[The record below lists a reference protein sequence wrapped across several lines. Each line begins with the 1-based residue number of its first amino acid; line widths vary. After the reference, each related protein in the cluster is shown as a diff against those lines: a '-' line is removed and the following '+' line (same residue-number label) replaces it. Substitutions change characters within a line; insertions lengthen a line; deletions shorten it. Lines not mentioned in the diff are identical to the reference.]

1 MDKRELEELVR
12 RVAMEVLAAQG
23 AACAQTPSAQGR
35 ARVLLLGGGLDT
47 APEELSERSVLL
59 DAADYERSGNIL
71 RYDKV
76 VITRLE
82 ICQLSDLALVRPR
95 DTLTRAVTE
104 ALLCGVEVLMTPDAP
119 VYQKYAGRGSA
130 AVYKALDAYARTL
143 QVYGV
148 KVLSRKKGCELPPPQ
163 PPRFQKKEPA
173 PPRGSCVPNGALLVT
188 QEDAARMLEQGIH
201 VHLCKGAILTP
212 LARDLFA
219 QAGAVVTRD

>member
-1 MDKRELEELVR
+1 MDKRELEDLVR
-12 RVAMEVLAAQG
+12 RIAQEVLAAQG
-23 AACAQTPSAQGR
+23 TVCAQPPSADGK
-35 ARVLLLGGGLDT
+35 ARVLLLGGDQD
-47 APEELSERSVLL
+47 AVPAELAERSVLL

-82 ICQLSDLALVRPR
+82 ICQLADLALVRPR

-148 KVLSRKKGCELPPPQ
+148 KVLSHRRGCELPPP
-163 PPRFQKKEPA
+163 PPLRFQKKESA
-173 PPRGSCVPNGALLVT
+173 APRGSCVPNGAMLVT
-188 QEDAARMLEQGIH
+188 EADAARMLEQDIH
-201 VHLCKGAILTP
+201 VRLCKGAILTP